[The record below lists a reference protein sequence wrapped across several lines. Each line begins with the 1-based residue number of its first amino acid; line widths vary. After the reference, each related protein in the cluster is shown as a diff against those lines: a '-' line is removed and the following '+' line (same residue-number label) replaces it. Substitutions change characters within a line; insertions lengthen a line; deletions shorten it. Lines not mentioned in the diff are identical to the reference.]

1 MKFKAKLGTA
11 LLAVTAATVAADAEL
26 MVGRFSADDLR
37 DWQTQSFQGETRYTL
52 REQDG
57 RRVLFADSQGTAS
70 GLYREIRVDLN
81 HTPYLNW
88 SWRVDR
94 VLDGVNERTKA
105 GDDYPARVYVVVSGG
120 AAFWR
125 TRSLVYV
132 WSSHQPVGATW
143 NNAFTSNARVMA
155 LRSGTKDAGR
165 WVNEKRD
172 IRADFRQLF
181 GEEIDRIDAV
191 ALMTDTDNSGQSATA
206 WYGDLYSRH
215 GKADR
220 TNCFEVSANPGLCG
234 KIQITVKN
242 SLIAKVTIPPK

>member
-1 MKFKAKLGTA
+1 MKFTAILGAA

-26 MVGRFSADDLR
+26 VVGRFSAGDLR
-37 DWQTQSFQGETRYTL
+37 DWQSRSFQGETRYAL
-52 REQDG
+52 VEQDG
-57 RRVLFADSQGTAS
+57 RRALFADSRGTAS

-81 HTPYLNW
+81 RTPYLNW

-94 VLDGVNERTKA
+94 VLDGVDERTKA

-143 NNAFTSNARVMA
+143 NNAFTSNVRVMA
-155 LRSGTKDAGR
+155 LRSGTKDGGR
-165 WVNEKRD
+165 RVSEKRD
-172 IRADFRQLF
+172 IRADFRRLF
-181 GEEIDRIDAV
+181 GEGIDRIDAV

-206 WYGDLYSRH
+206 WYGDLYFTAR
-215 GKADR
+215 
-220 TNCFEVSANPGLCG
+220 
-234 KIQITVKN
+234 
-242 SLIAKVTIPPK
+242 